1 MRRKTRVLSV
11 RLKLDALQSCFDLCE
26 MLGHPTNG
34 ASGAIA
40 RSIETLTADLRNK
53 AVIPTYTDSELEHL
67 VAAFIASRNPTSM
80 ASLEG
85 ISMFEESSSIVEIKK
100 PACCKPLTNEDFAP
114 SILAVEEGEVDEA
127 FELSEQTEYEELI
140 EERIREVQREEEDE
154 LLRKIT
160 LG

>member
-67 VAAFIASRNPTSM
+67 VAAFIATRNPTSM

-85 ISMFEESSSIVEIKK
+85 ISMFEETSSIVEIKR
-100 PACCKPLTNEDFAP
+100 PICTPLTNSDFAP